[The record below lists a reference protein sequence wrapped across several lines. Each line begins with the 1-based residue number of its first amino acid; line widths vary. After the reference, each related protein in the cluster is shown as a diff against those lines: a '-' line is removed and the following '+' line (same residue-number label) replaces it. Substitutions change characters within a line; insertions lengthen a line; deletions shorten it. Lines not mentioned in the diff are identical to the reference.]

1 MQRYLPVILLACVML
16 SSPFGGA
23 IAQSKPTV
31 ILKSVTQQNPL
42 IDDVARNDPDGL
54 RALLQ
59 RLEIL
64 TTGQRDNGPARS
76 GSAPT
81 AQESAQ
87 IATNPLLSEAYTKD
101 RAATL
106 ALLRA
111 TNEELGA
118 PP

>member
-1 MQRYLPVILLACVML
+1 ML